1 MRIGDLLEG
10 QSLSPASIQPHKTV
24 GDASRLMAQ
33 FHIGLLIVLDEEQ
46 KIVGVLSERD
56 IAMAIG
62 KSDDNLVF
70 AKVDDLMTKQVITC
84 DPDEPVVDA
93 VYVMNKGRFRHLI
106 VARDRK
112 PVGVLSMRDILK
124 QIEPLLEESKNK
136 GDEDKPME
144 FLGALKA
151 A

>member
-1 MRIGDLLEG
+1 MRIGELVEG
-10 QSLSPASIQPHKTV
+10 QSLSPALIQPHNTI

-33 FHIGLLIVLDEEQ
+33 FHIGLLIVVDEEQ
-46 KIVGVLSERD
+46 KIAGVLSERD
-56 IAMAIG
+56 MALALG
-62 KSDDNLVF
+62 KTDENLAHAEVGN
-70 AKVDDLMTKQVITC
+70 LMTKQVVTC
-84 DPDEPVVDA
+84 DPDESVVDA

-106 VARDRK
+106 LARDRK
-112 PVGVLSMRDILK
+112 PVGVLSMRDVLR

-136 GDEDKPME
+136 GDEQKLLE

>member
-1 MRIGDLLEG
+1 MRVKDLLEG
-10 QSLSPASIQPHKTV
+10 QSLSPALIRPHNTI

-33 FHIGLLIVLDEEQ
+33 FHIGLLIVVDDEQ
-46 KIVGVLSERD
+46 KIAGVLSERD
-56 IAMAIG
+56 MALALG
-62 KSDDNLVF
+62 KSDENLVH
-70 AKVDDLMTKQVITC
+70 AKVGDLMTKQVISC
-84 DPDEPVVDA
+84 DPDESVVDA

-112 PVGVLSMRDILK
+112 PVGVLSMRDVLR
-124 QIEPLLEESKNK
+124 QIEPLLEESKSK
-136 GDEDKPME
+136 GDEQKLMA